1 MQIRDVLC
9 VAGRS
14 GYMLKDLQAIR
25 AGRARPNGFSFDGDP
40 VTPGFSRIIQPG
52 DMLSIMLQLDDG
64 QIAVGDCMD
73 VIFSGAAGRDP
84 VFQAEAHLPLL
95 EGPIRQRLI
104 GRQLDAFRPL
114 VEEIDRLELDGRR
127 LHTALR
133 YGVTQALLHAVSLAR
148 HETMAETVARDY
160 ESEISP
166 HTIPIL
172 GMCPTDQ
179 RLQVD
184 KMIMKGIEVLPHAN
198 FVTAA
203 DLGPDGQTLLDYT
216 AWLSQRIGA
225 LGLAGYQ
232 PKIHLDVYGG
242 IGDMCQ
248 MDAARMAT
256 FIATLAAH
264 AAPYELLVETPVV
277 ASTQHGQID
286 LFHALKIQLANAG
299 SNVKLIVDEWCNT
312 LEDVKLFAD
321 SGAVDYIQVKTP
333 DLGGI
338 NNTIEALLYC
348 RRASVG
354 AYCGGSANETDQ
366 SARVCA
372 QIALACQADLL
383 MCKPGQ
389 GVDEGLLILTNEMR
403 RTLAL
408 IASRA
413 NRRSG

>member
-1 MQIRDVLC
+1 MQIHDVLC

-14 GYMLKDLQAIR
+14 GYVLKDLQAIR
-25 AGRARPNGFSFDGDP
+25 TGRARPNGFSFDGDP
-40 VTPGFSRIIQPG
+40 VTPGFSRIAQPG
-52 DMLSIMLQLDDG
+52 DMLSVMLRLDDG
-64 QIAVGDCMD
+64 QIAFGDCMD

-84 VFQAEAHLPLL
+84 VFRAADHLPIL
-95 EGPIRQRLI
+95 EGPIRQCLI
-104 GRQLDAFRPL
+104 GRQLDAFRSL
-114 VEEIDRLELDGRR
+114 AEEMDRFEYDGRR

-160 ESEISP
+160 ESEISS
-166 HTIPIL
+166 HVIPIL

-184 KMIMKGIEVLPHAN
+184 KMIMKGIDVLPHAN

-216 AWLSQRIGA
+216 AWLSQRIGD
-225 LGLAGYQ
+225 LGLEGYQ

-242 IGDMCQ
+242 IGEMCQ
-248 MDAARMAT
+248 IDPARMAT
-256 FIATLAAH
+256 FIATLATQ
-264 AAPYELLVETPVV
+264 AAPYDLLIETPVV
-277 ASTQHGQID
+277 ATTQQGQID
-286 LFHALKIQLANAG
+286 LFHALKTQLARAG
-299 SNVKLIVDEWCNT
+299 SDVKLIVDEWCNT
-312 LEDVKLFAD
+312 LEDVKRFAD
-321 SGAVDYIQVKTP
+321 AGAVDYIQVKTP

-348 RRASVG
+348 RRAGVG

-366 SARVCA
+366 SARVSA

-413 NRRSG
+413 T

>member
-1 MQIRDVLC
+1 
-9 VAGRS
+9 
-14 GYMLKDLQAIR
+14 MLKDLQAIR

-40 VTPGFSRIIQPG
+40 ITPGFSRITQPG
-52 DMLSIMLQLDDG
+52 DMLSVMLRLDDG
-64 QIAVGDCMD
+64 QIACGDCMD

-84 VFQAEAHLPLL
+84 VFRAEDHLPLL

-114 VEEIDRLELDGRR
+114 AEEMDQLELDGRR

-160 ESEISP
+160 ASEISP
-166 HTIPIL
+166 RIIPIL
-172 GMCPTDQ
+172 GMCPTAQ
-179 RLQVD
+179 RIQVD
-184 KMIMKGIEVLPHAN
+184 KMIMKGIDVLPHAN

-203 DLGPDGQTLLDYT
+203 DLGTDGQAILEYT
-216 AWLSQRIGA
+216 AWLSQRIA
-225 LGLAGYQ
+225 ELGMAGYR

-242 IGDMCQ
+242 IGEMCQ

-256 FIATLAAH
+256 FIATLETH

-277 ASTQHGQID
+277 AATKQGQID
-286 LFHALKIQLANAG
+286 LFHALKTQLANAG
-299 SNVKLIVDEWCNT
+299 SDVKLIVDEWCNT

-348 RRASVG
+348 HRARIG

-408 IASRA
+408 IAA
-413 NRRSG
+413 GTH